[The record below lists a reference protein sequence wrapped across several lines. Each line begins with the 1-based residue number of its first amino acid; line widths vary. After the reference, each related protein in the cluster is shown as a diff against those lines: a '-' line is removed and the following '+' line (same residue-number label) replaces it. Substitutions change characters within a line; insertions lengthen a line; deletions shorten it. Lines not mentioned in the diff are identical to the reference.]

1 MRACFLLM
9 DDLGLSFTDAA
20 LAVRP
25 PASLT
30 FPALAHRFFPSQAKR
45 PYIDD
50 APDLLERQPYPI
62 DLHPSLKAL
71 WKDTGLQAALL
82 KKSEATVPE
91 KCVFSSHF
99 PPLVWPILTR
109 LPPRS
114 IE

>member
-1 MRACFLLM
+1 M
-9 DDLGLSFTDAA
+9 DDLGLNFTDAA

-25 PASLT
+25 PPSR
-30 FPALAHRFFPSQAKR
+30 PSPSLAHRFFPLQAKR

-62 DLHPSLKAL
+62 DLHSSLKAL

-91 KCVFSSHF
+91 KCVVASLF
-99 PPLVWPILTR
+99 PPLV
-109 LPPRS
+109 
-114 IE
+114 